1 MRESQARR
9 GYNRNVREGRPSLW
23 ESLKR
28 VLAGA
33 APAEPATRAPQ
44 APSPQIRPDMDS
56 TPPFLAEIEPA
67 AESLLAPRPIPKPDL
82 LPEESSKPAEAPT
95 SAAKEGEAS
104 DPQAARLARGLASFS
119 RRNPERE
126 KKFAHLL
133 HDAPSDEKKGTT
145 PPGRRG

>member
-1 MRESQARR
+1 M
-9 GYNRNVREGRPSLW
+9 REGRPSLW

-28 VLAGA
+28 ALAGA
-33 APAEPATRAPQ
+33 APAEPRDAPQ
-44 APSPQIRPDMDS
+44 ASSARILPDVDAA
-56 TPPFLAEIEPA
+56 PPFLAEIEPA
-67 AESLLAPRPIPKPDL
+67 AESLPAPPPIRKPDL
-82 LPEESSKPAEAPT
+82 LPEESRIAAEAPI
-95 SAAKEGEAS
+95 SAAKEGETS

-133 HDAPSDEKKGTT
+133 HDAPADEKKGTT